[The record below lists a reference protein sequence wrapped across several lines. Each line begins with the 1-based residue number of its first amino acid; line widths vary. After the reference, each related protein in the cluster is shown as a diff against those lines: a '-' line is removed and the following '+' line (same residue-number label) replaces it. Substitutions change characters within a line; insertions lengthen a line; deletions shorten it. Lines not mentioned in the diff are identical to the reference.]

1 MNRILAGAVLLL
13 LVLPAAATAGQEPL
27 ESLIQRLLAAR
38 EEKAHK
44 AIIEDILALQPDV
57 NEVLRLLKRGRTYS
71 GDVETG
77 WQRFANPCRD
87 DVKRPYLVWIPESY
101 DPARRYPLLVE
112 MHGGVSRPR
121 LVPDR
126 YFKNLEG
133 NCGKLAQMHDFIL
146 MIPKG
151 QQGAEWW
158 TDVGAHNILDSIA
171 SLGRTYNI
179 DENRIFATGFSD
191 GGSGAYYL
199 GLTHP
204 TVFAGFIPL
213 NGLVAVAQA
222 GGLQVHLRN
231 LCNRP
236 LYAVNTGRDTLYPAA
251 MVTPIIEAM
260 KKAGVNV
267 TYVVHEDMP
276 HRPDYMEAERP
287 RIWKWMQG
295 VRRDPC
301 SKSLVWET
309 ADVKYG
315 RVQWLAVTD
324 LGRGGARDAFPDLNP
339 GITRG
344 RVVLGVRLDRN
355 FEGVGVRIESVS
367 NPSLASTLGLE
378 AGDVI
383 TGLDEVDVLDLSDL
397 RGVLGKKKPGEA
409 VKVLVEREGKELS
422 FSGAFPRARPRP
434 ALRRSRPYGSIR
446 AVVEG
451 NTIRVTSRNVRAFE
465 VELSPGMFD
474 LAKPVEILVNGK
486 RVSNEVHAPEV
497 RILLECAVRDDD
509 RTALYVG
516 RVRIRVPG

>member
-1 MNRILAGAVLLL
+1 MNRILAAAVLL
-13 LVLPAAATAGQEPL
+13 VLALSAAVSAGDPQLEP
-27 ESLIQRLLAAR
+27 LIQRLLAAR
-38 EEKAHK
+38 EKKVQK
-44 AIIEDILALQPDV
+44 AIIEDILALKPDV
-57 NEVLRLLKRGRTYS
+57 NEVLRLLARGRTYS
-71 GDVETG
+71 GGAETG
-77 WQRFANPCRD
+77 WQRFANTCRD

-151 QQGAEWW
+151 QRGAEWW
-158 TDVGAHNILDSIA
+158 TDVGALNILDSIA
-171 SLGRTYNI
+171 SLRRTYNI

-236 LYAVNTGRDTLYPAA
+236 LYVVNTGRDTLYPAA
-251 MVTPIIEAM
+251 MVTPLIEAM
-260 KKAGVNV
+260 KKAGANV
-267 TYVVHEDMP
+267 TYVVHEDVP

-287 RIWKWMQG
+287 RIWKWMQE
-295 VRRDPC
+295 VRRDPLAR
-301 SKSLVWET
+301 SLVWET
-309 ADVKYG
+309 ADVKCG
-315 RVQWLAVTD
+315 RVQWLTVTN
-324 LGRGGARDAFPDLNP
+324 LGRSGGQDVFPDLNP

-344 RVVLGVRLDRN
+344 RVVLGVRLDQSY
-355 FEGVGVRIESVS
+355 EGVGVRIESVS
-367 NPSLASTLGLE
+367 DGSLAKTLGLE

-383 TGLDEVDVLDLSDL
+383 TGLDEVDVLDLNDL

-422 FSGAFPRARPRP
+422 YSGAFPRSRPRP

-451 NTIRVTSRNVRAFE
+451 NTIRVTTRNVKTFK
-465 VELSPGMFD
+465 VELSAAMFD

-486 RVSNEVHAPEV
+486 RVSNEVHAPDV
-497 RILLECAVRDDD
+497 RILLECAVRDQD
-509 RTALYVG
+509 RSVHYVG